1 MNNKITLIV
10 LAFFLPFFMA
20 AQSTNFW
27 SDAAEANVS
36 KTGERQIIPL
46 QYRTIKLDIN
56 GLKQFLATAPMENN
70 VNKSSIKISL
80 PMPDGSTQR
89 FSIVE
94 SPIMEAGLAAQLP
107 EIKTYLGKGID
118 DPTAT
123 VRFDWTYKGFHA
135 MIIAAGNQTF
145 IDPFHS
151 QTKSEYITYFKK
163 DFTTSKSFQCELDK
177 ETSGI
182 KFDGDLPTLNT
193 NKSAGE
199 QLRTYRLALAC
210 TGEYAQFHGGT
221 VNSVASAM
229 TTTMN
234 RVNGIYENE
243 VSVRLILVANNNA
256 LIFLDANND
265 PFNNNST
272 NQLIGQ
278 GQTQIT
284 NIIGSANFDIGHV
297 FSTGAGG
304 LAGLGVIC
312 RNNRKASGV
321 TGIGQP
327 IGDPFDIDYVAHEIG
342 HQFGGN
348 HTFNGSSGSCGNNR
362 SGNAAYEPGSGT
374 TIMAYAGICAG
385 QNTANNSDAYFHT
398 HSFDEI
404 IAYSTQGSG
413 NNCPVVTNTGNNAPI
428 VTAGTGGFSIPKSTP
443 FELVGT
449 ATDPDNHPMTYC
461 WEQHDLGPQGAPNS
475 PSGNA
480 PLFRS
485 FSPVNIPV
493 RAFPQ
498 ISDIVN
504 NSQTMGEILPD
515 VARTLQFRLTARDNQ
530 PGGGGVT
537 YDVINFSVSGNSGP
551 FLVTEP
557 NTNQTVWTEGA
568 IGQVTW
574 DVANTDAAPVN
585 CSKVDILLSTDGGY
599 TYPFTL
605 ATSVAN
611 TGSYAVLVPIGS
623 ATNQARVKVQAVNNI
638 FFDISNQNF
647 TIQAP
652 TVPDYAVWKLEEEQT
667 VCGGTD
673 AEFSFA
679 LISLLNYSD
688 DINLVASGVPNGVTL
703 NFSSN
708 PATAG
713 DTVRVTATNTDNAA
727 TGFYPITISMNSN
740 SSNQTLNLDLTIFS
754 STPPVVDITA
764 PLSGATGVSTNP
776 LLSWSAPGGAVH
788 TYDIRISDEP
798 TFTNIIASAANLTSL
813 SYFIT
818 GLDPYAVY
826 YWQVKANNQCAIGN
840 WSSPNAFRT
849 TLSTC
854 EIFTGSEQKNI
865 FSAVAFS
872 YDSELNIPLD
882 VEITSV
888 NVVDARISHQNI
900 SDISYALE
908 SPTGTTI
915 DLMSQQCQNTSG
927 ISNWI
932 LDFKDLAS
940 NSTVSC
946 ANTVDGAI
954 KPVDVLATFNGESS
968 QGIWKFL
975 ITDNVSG
982 GGGSFAGY
990 DLEIC
995 YALATTNAD
1004 PILVNNDT
1012 LSVFVGESQTLNTEL
1027 LLSTDID
1034 NTAAELT
1041 YTLLAATSKGTLTLN
1056 GTTLTVGSTFT
1067 QTDIDNE
1074 NLTYKHTGIAAEIDN
1089 FRFDVSD
1096 INGGW
1101 YGAPFFTIEV
1111 GDTEE
1116 DTGIATPDNPFALY
1130 PNPASSVVNIN
1141 LYLTTEQ
1148 DVTIWVFDA
1157 IGRMVNQYEFS
1168 NVAIGSQ
1175 TFELPLDNLASG
1187 NYIVRIESAELSK
1200 TTKVMVVK

>member
-1 MNNKITLIV
+1 MNKKITLIV
-10 LAFFLPFFMA
+10 FAFFLPFLMA
-20 AQSTNFW
+20 AQSANFW
-27 SDAAEANVS
+27 SNVAEANVS
-36 KTGERQIIPL
+36 KIGERQIVPL
-46 QYRTIKLDIN
+46 QYRTVKLDID

-70 VNKSSIKISL
+70 VNKSAIKISL

-94 SPIMEAGLAAQLP
+94 SPIMEAGLAVQLP

-135 MIIAAGNQTF
+135 MIIAAGNWTY
-145 IDPFHS
+145 IDPYHT

-163 DFTTSKSFQCELDK
+163 DFTTSKSFQCEL
-177 ETSGI
+177 ENEISGV
-182 KFDGDLPTLNT
+182 KFDGDLLTLNP

-234 RVNGIYENE
+234 RVNGVYENE

-256 LIFLDANND
+256 LIFLDANTD

-284 NIIGSANFDIGHV
+284 SIIGSANFDIGHV

-312 RNNRKASGV
+312 SNNNKGRGV

-348 HTFNGSSGSCGNNR
+348 HTFNGSSGSCGGNR

-404 IAYSTQGSG
+404 ITYSTQSNG
-413 NNCPVVTNTGNNAPI
+413 NSCPVVTNTGNNAPI
-428 VTAGTGGFSIPKSTP
+428 VTAGTGGFFIPKSTP

-449 ATDPDNHPMTYC
+449 ATDPDNHVMTYC

-485 FSPVNIPV
+485 FSPVNIPLRV
-493 RAFPQ
+493 FPQ
-498 ISDIVN
+498 VSDIVN
-504 NSQTMGEILPD
+504 NTQTLGEILPD

-574 DVANTDAAPVN
+574 DVANTDASPIN
-585 CSKVDILLSTDGGY
+585 CSIVDILLSTDGGY
-599 TYPFTL
+599 TYPYTL

-611 TGSYAVLVPIGS
+611 TGNYAVLVPIGS
-623 ATNQARVKVQAVNNI
+623 ATNQARVKVQAADNI

-652 TVPDYAVWKLEEEQT
+652 TVPDYVVWKLVDEQT
-667 VCGGTD
+667 ICGGTD
-673 AEFSFA
+673 TEFSFA

-688 DINLVASGVPNGVTL
+688 AINLVASGVPNGVTL

-708 PATAG
+708 PSTAG
-713 DTVRVTATNTDNAA
+713 DTVRVTVTNTDNAA

-740 SSNQTLNLDLTIFS
+740 SSNQTVNLDLTIFS
-754 STPPVVDITA
+754 SVPPVVAITA
-764 PLSGATGVSTNP
+764 PLNGATGISTNP
-776 LLSWSAPGGAVH
+776 LLSWAAPGGAVH
-788 TYDIRISDEP
+788 TYDVRVSDEP
-798 TFTNIIASAANLTSL
+798 TFSNIIASAANLTSP
-813 SYFIT
+813 SYLVT

-826 YWQVKANNQCAIGN
+826 YWQVKANNQCAIGD
-840 WSSPNAFRT
+840 WSLPNAFRT

-854 EIFTGSEQKNI
+854 ETFTGSEQKNLI
-865 FSAVAFS
+865 SGITFT

-882 VEITSV
+882 VAITGI
-888 NVVDARISHQNI
+888 NVVDATILHQRI
-900 SDISYALE
+900 SDISYGLQ
-908 SPTGTTI
+908 SPAGTTI
-915 DLMSQQCQNTSG
+915 NLMAQGCQSVSG
-927 ISNWI
+927 TVNWT
-932 LDFKDLAS
+932 LDFSDAAA
-940 NSTVSC
+940 NSTFGC
-946 ANTVDGAI
+946 TNTVNTMI
-954 KPVDVLATFNGESS
+954 QPVDALATFNGENS

-975 ITDNVSG
+975 ITDHLAGS
-982 GGGSFAGY
+982 GGSFSGY
-990 DLEIC
+990 GLEVC
-995 YALATTNAD
+995 YALTNSNAD

-1012 LSVFVGESQTLNTEL
+1012 LKVAIGGSQKINTEK

-1034 NTAAELT
+1034 NSAAELT
-1041 YTLLAATSKGTLTLN
+1041 YTLLSATSKGTLTLN
-1056 GTTLTVGSTFT
+1056 GTALTVGSTFT
-1067 QTDIDNE
+1067 QTDIDNG
-1074 NLTYKHTGIAAEIDN
+1074 NLTYKHTGTAIEIDN
-1089 FRFDVSD
+1089 FQFDVRD
-1096 INGGW
+1096 TNGGW
-1101 YGAPFFTIEV
+1101 YGTPYFTIKTGEN
-1111 GDTEE
+1111 
-1116 DTGIATPDNPFALY
+1116 TGIATADNPFALY
-1130 PNPASSVVNIN
+1130 PNPASEMVTIN
-1141 LYLTTEQ
+1141 FYLATAQ

-1157 IGRMVNQYEFS
+1157 IGRMVNQYQFS
-1168 NVAIGSQ
+1168 NVASGSQ
-1175 TFELPLDNLASG
+1175 IFELPLDNLASG
-1187 NYIVRIESAELSK
+1187 NYIVRIESEELSK